1 MSDNAPGVEV
11 TRSDERDR
19 YEITVEDQRA
29 GFTDY
34 VDRNG
39 QRIFYHTEISE
50 EFGGRGLGGT
60 LIGHA
65 LTDTRTAGLRIV
77 PVCPFV
83 KKYLESHHEVDDV
96 VDRVTPDALAAVR
109 ERTG

>member
-1 MSDNAPGVEV
+1 MSDNPTDVDVA
-11 TRSDERDR
+11 RSSDRDR
-19 YEITVEDQRA
+19 YEITVDNQPA
-29 GFTDY
+29 GFTAY

-39 QRIFYHTEISE
+39 QRIFYHTEIGE
-50 EFGGRGLGGT
+50 DFGGRGLGST

-65 LTDTRTAGLRIV
+65 LADTRAAGLRIV

-83 KKYLESHHEVDDV
+83 KKFLTSHHDVDDV
-96 VDRVTPDALAAVR
+96 VDAVTPDALAAVR